1 MKAIGRENTWFK
13 FKGIRNDA
21 LGVRMLSMPTR
32 PHPARKGKVIS
43 IPGTDG
49 ELWQDEGGYKRII
62 IPIRLITES
71 NENID
76 AVNAWLSGEGDLIF
90 GDEPDRAY
98 HARITKEFSRS
109 NRSQRLR
116 GQEFTVSFD
125 CEPFRYRADPSNDTE
140 TLTIDA
146 TAIVPVAFYGITNDA
161 TVASLPLLKIENTNG
176 GCIIEAGG
184 KTLVVQYHTS
194 PIFVDCEAKF
204 AYTFSN
210 GSRISAAPLVSGDW
224 LQIAPGATS
233 APENDN
239 PDFEPIMQ
247 SYMTVASTQN
257 PSDKDNGNG
266 YNQTTVTIT
275 PRYRW
280 L

>member
-125 CEPFRYRADPSNDTE
+125 CEPFRYSANPEADKVGYDPYVDIGIEKPSMIFVNNPG
-140 TLTIDA
+140 TLI
-146 TAIVPVAFYGITNDA
+146 
-161 TVASLPLLKIENTNG
+161 SLPLIKITGSGSFSVVVGASPEIWTSGIFLQLKDVDPLIPVY
-176 GCIIEAGG
+176 I
-184 KTLVVQYHTS
+184 
-194 PIFVDCEAKF
+194 DCEAKI
-204 AYTFSN
+204 AYTGMEGYPDALFT
-210 GSRISAAPLVSGDW
+210 GKITGDW
-224 LQIAPGATS
+224 PYIPQGESVIRVADAVS
-233 APENDN
+233 AIEV
-239 PDFEPIMQ
+239 Q
-247 SYMTVASTQN
+247 
-257 PSDKDNGNG
+257 
-266 YNQTTVTIT
+266 
-275 PRYRW
+275 PRWRW